1 LNNKTSKDAT
11 GKEAVMKRAMIV
23 GLGVVLLGL
32 SGVSLSSGA
41 NTIKVGFVDTYSGP
55 ASVYCFDVV
64 DGFKLAIQAINAKG
78 GVLGKKIE
86 YTTRDE
92 KFNPATGLAMA
103 KELVMREEVDIL
115 AGTINSATTLAVSD
129 FAKKEK
135 IPFFCTFAKSE
146 KITGEMGHRYVFGVA
161 ENTRMVGKATAFAVA
176 KKPYKK
182 FWVAGEDY
190 EYGHAVGE
198 ASWRYIK
205 AMKPDAQ
212 LLGQTWWKVGEA
224 DLAPYITPIVQAK
237 PDMLYMATG
246 GSGNLNFLKLAKA
259 MNLMKEMAC
268 FLHTSIELS
277 NLQALGKD
285 APEGVMG
292 TANYLFYY
300 PETPENKAFVEEF
313 RKMYNR
319 PPKVGALYGYAAAQL
334 IAKAYQKAGKIDR
347 EKFITAMEGL
357 TVDSPVGKLEMRAC
371 DHQLMLP
378 MFYGVTKA
386 SPQYDFHIASDV
398 MTIAGKDYLPTCDE
412 IKKVRK

>member
-1 LNNKTSKDAT
+1 
-11 GKEAVMKRAMIV
+11 MKKKIII
-23 GLGVVLLGL
+23 GLAVVLLGFL
-32 SGVSLSSGA
+32 GVSFSHGA

-64 DGFKLAIQAINAKG
+64 DGFKMAIQAINAKG

-92 KFNPATGLAMA
+92 KFNPATGLAMT

-135 IPFFCTFAKSE
+135 IPFLCTFAKSE
-146 KITGEMGHRYVFGVA
+146 KITGEMGHRYVFGIA
-161 ENTRMVGKATAFAVA
+161 ENTRMIGKATAFAIA
-176 KKPYKK
+176 KKPYIK

-198 ASWRYIK
+198 AAWRYTK
-205 AMKPDAQ
+205 AMKPGAQ

-259 MNLMKEMAC
+259 MDLPKQMAC
-268 FLHTSIELS
+268 FLHTAIELS
-277 NLQALGKD
+277 NLQAIGKD
-285 APEGVMG
+285 APEGVFG

-300 PETPENKAFVEEF
+300 PETQENKAFVDEF

-319 PPKVGALYGYAAAQL
+319 PPKVGALYGYAFAQL
-334 IAKAYQKAGKIDR
+334 MAKAYQKAGKIDR

-378 MFYGVTKA
+378 MFFGVTKK
-386 SPQYDFHIASDV
+386 SPQYDFLIAGDI
-398 MTIAGKDYLPTCDE
+398 MTIQGKDYLPTCDE
-412 IKKVRK
+412 IMKVRK